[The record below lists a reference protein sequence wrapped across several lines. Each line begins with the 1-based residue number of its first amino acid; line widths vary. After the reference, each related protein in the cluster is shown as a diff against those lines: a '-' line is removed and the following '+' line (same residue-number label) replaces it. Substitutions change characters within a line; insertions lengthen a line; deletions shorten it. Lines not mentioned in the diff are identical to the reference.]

1 MRILLLEDHPIVRA
15 GCRRL
20 LEVKDGVEVREAATA
35 ADGLRIGREFLPH
48 IIILDLKLPD
58 ADGLDLIGLLLFI
71 DPVPKI
77 IVLSMYE
84 EPAFAA
90 RALQAGARG
99 YITKNDDPDVL
110 LRAVEKVSAGAVFL
124 TAAMAEKLALMTT
137 VGLVDELSRFSVR
150 EMAVLDLLAQGKT
163 LREIADQLR
172 LSYRTSANV
181 VAQIKNTLKIENNAA
196 LIKWAVEN
204 RGLRRFLTN
213 QTNMAH
219 TSLDNKR

>member
-58 ADGLDLIGLLLFI
+58 ADGLDLIRLLLFI

-181 VAQIKNTLKIENNAA
+181 VAQIKNTLNIENNAA

-219 TSLDNKR
+219 TPLDNKR

>member
-181 VAQIKNTLKIENNAA
+181 VAQIKNTLNIENNAA

-219 TSLDNKR
+219 TPLDNKR